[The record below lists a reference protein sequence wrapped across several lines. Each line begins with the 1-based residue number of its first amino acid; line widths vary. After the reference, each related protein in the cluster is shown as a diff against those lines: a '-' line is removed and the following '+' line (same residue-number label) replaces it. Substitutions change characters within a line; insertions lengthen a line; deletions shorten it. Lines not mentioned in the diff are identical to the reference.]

1 MFLSSLELGWEL
13 SLLCLPS
20 ELPVIL
26 VQGWCGTGS
35 MWGLAEMQESSS
47 QTHLLLKGSFGGC
60 HMVSLPFF
68 LWLSALSPVSWIPR
82 RTRKT
87 MAFEEQKSAEKWE
100 VMGEQAPSTSDSV
113 CTKSLQLLFSS
124 LHKADDPKPCCKH
137 SKALSSCS
145 KYLNLMVSPTISF
158 T

>member
-1 MFLSSLELGWEL
+1 MRTQLAMSAFRAASYPCTRLVWHRQHVGDCRDAGIFFSDPFTIKGHLWRMSYGFSTFLFVTFCSQS
-13 SLLCLPS
+13 C
-20 ELPVIL
+20 IL
-26 VQGWCGTGS
+26 DTPKD
-35 MWGLAEMQESSS
+35 QEND
-47 QTHLLLKGSFGGC
+47 GI
-60 HMVSLPFF
+60 
-68 LWLSALSPVSWIPR
+68 W
-82 RTRKT
+82 RTKKCR
-87 MAFEEQKSAEKWE
+87 EIRE